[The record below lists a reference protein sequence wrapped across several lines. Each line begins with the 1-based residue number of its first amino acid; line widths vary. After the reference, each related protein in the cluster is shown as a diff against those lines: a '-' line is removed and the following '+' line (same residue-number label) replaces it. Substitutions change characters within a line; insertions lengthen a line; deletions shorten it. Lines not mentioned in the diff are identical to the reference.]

1 MKDETQCDMFQISL
15 QQYSPWTM
23 DKGRQVKTVKIY
35 AKEEEIKKLVNKY
48 INLNIRGFNPL

>member
-1 MKDETQCDMFQISL
+1 
-15 QQYSPWTM
+15 M